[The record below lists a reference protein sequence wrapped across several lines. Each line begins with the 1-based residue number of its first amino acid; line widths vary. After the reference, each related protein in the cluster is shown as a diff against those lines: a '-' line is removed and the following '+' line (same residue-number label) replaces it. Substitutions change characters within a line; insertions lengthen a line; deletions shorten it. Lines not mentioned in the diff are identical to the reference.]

1 MKKSW
6 AALVTENTP
15 PAAPEDLSLGV
26 SAVLSDA
33 NEAMSTLTLAQQRP
47 QMISAADYS
56 ELTKTVLQTLL
67 SSDPSSA
74 SNEFRAR

>member
-15 PAAPEDLSLGV
+15 PAAPEETSLEV

-33 NEAMSTLTLAQQRP
+33 NEAVSNLTLAQQRP
-47 QMISAADYS
+47 QMISAADYC
-56 ELTKTVLQTLL
+56 ELTKTALRALL